1 MLSIDSYNNL
11 FPVMTEWLEIKVL
24 DDSELNQ
31 IEVIS

>member
-1 MLSIDSYNNL
+1 MYSIESYENL